1 MQRLTIFASMKVS
14 ILLPYYNAAPW
25 IAETIQS
32 IQDQTIRNWEL
43 ICIND
48 FSNDSSEDIV
58 RELAEND
65 ERIKPFSNET
75 KGIIPALQL
84 ALSKASGFY
93 ITRMDADDL
102 MPPNRLKLMTDMLMK
117 YSDKTIVTGK
127 VRYFS
132 EGILSSGFHK
142 YEQWVNDRI
151 DKMDHYQHLYRE
163 CVVAS
168 PNWMARKSEL
178 TNIELLDKLQ
188 YPEDYDLVFRWFQHG
203 FSIECVAEITLLW
216 RDHPTRTS
224 KTSDAYN
231 QVALFKLK
239 IDWFMT
245 LHGKE
250 KSLGVLGAGTKG
262 KLAVDQL
269 TSHSKDFRWYDLN
282 AQKFNGKVGS
292 IAIEDYNLI
301 SEDVL
306 LICIYPSDLKGLE
319 KFLASKGYF
328 IGRNSWYL

>member
-58 RELAEND
+58 RKLAEND

-168 PNWMARKSEL
+168 PNWMVRKKD
-178 TNIELLDKLQ
+178 LLAYSIFDQLQ
-188 YPEDYDLVFRWFQHG
+188 YPE
-203 FSIECVAEITLLW
+203 E
-216 RDHPTRTS
+216 PP
-224 KTSDAYN
+224 N
-231 QVALFKLK
+231 Q
-239 IDWFMT
+239 
-245 LHGKE
+245 
-250 KSLGVLGAGTKG
+250 S
-262 KLAVDQL
+262 
-269 TSHSKDFRWYDLN
+269 
-282 AQKFNGKVGS
+282 
-292 IAIEDYNLI
+292 
-301 SEDVL
+301 
-306 LICIYPSDLKGLE
+306 
-319 KFLASKGYF
+319 
-328 IGRNSWYL
+328 